1 MADYNVQIKNII
13 LQDDLYYKRN
23 LLLSYKIEYPQ
34 FYSDK
39 FQKNLNKIN
48 ECYKIKALKLERECY
63 EISFKIAIEQ
73 YEYSVRNDFPIR
85 KYEIFFNYKI
95 TFNQDCVISLYFDK
109 YQYMGGAHGSTIR
122 VSDTWN
128 IQSGNRIMLYNMF
141 NSTVKYIQ
149 YILIRIN
156 RQIEIQLNTDE
167 KFMYFDNYERKVFMS
182 FDINNFYLTKYGV
195 VIYFQQY
202 DIAPYASGIPEF
214 MIPYHSG
221 VVICP
226 KCK

>member
-13 LQDDLYYKRN
+13 LQNDLYYKRN

-34 FYSDK
+34 LFSDK

-48 ECYKIKALKLERECY
+48 EFYKTKALELERECY

-73 YEYSVRNDFPIR
+73 YEYSIRNDFPIR
-85 KYEIFFNYKI
+85 KFEIILNYEI
-95 TFNQDCVISLYFDK
+95 TFNQDCVVSLYFDK

-141 NSTVKYIQ
+141 TPTVKYIE
-149 YILIRIN
+149 YILLRIN

-167 KFMYFDNYERKVFMS
+167 NFMYFDNYDRKVFMS

-214 MIPYHSG
+214 MIPYHCG
-221 VVICP
+221 IVICP
-226 KCK
+226 RCR

>member
-1 MADYNVQIKNII
+1 MADYNVQIKNVI
-13 LQDDLYYKRN
+13 LQNDLYYKRN

-34 FYSDK
+34 LFSDK
-39 FQKNLNKIN
+39 FQKYLNKIN
-48 ECYKIKALKLERECY
+48 EFYKAKALELERECY

-73 YEYSVRNDFPIR
+73 YEYSVRNDLPIR
-85 KYEIFFNYKI
+85 KFEIILNYEI
-95 TFNQDCVISLYFDK
+95 TFNQDCVVSLYFDK

-122 VSDTWN
+122 YSDTWN

-141 NSTVKYIQ
+141 TPTVKYIE
-149 YILIRIN
+149 YILLGIN

-167 KFMYFDNYERKVFMS
+167 NFMYFDNYERKVFMS

-214 MIPYHSG
+214 MIPYHCG
-221 VVICP
+221 IVICP
-226 KCK
+226 KCR